1 MDENNNIIEEL
12 IDKQLAGLLSPEE
25 YTYLRQW
32 YNASPENKKQYEEYC
47 ILKKYLHVLNS
58 KKHFAPSVE
67 SGYKRFIAKI
77 GTRSENVKHT
87 FYIYKTLR
95 YAAVLLTVFCLGGA
109 AFYFFQ
115 SHYVQA
121 HLTQTIEIPF
131 GSKSKVVLPDGT
143 IVWLNSGS
151 ILSYENDFGK
161 KNRDV
166 KLSGEG
172 YFEVTKNREL
182 PFKVFSGKVK
192 VKVLGTKFNFKSYSD
207 DESAKVT
214 LVEGSLNVGIE
225 DKREEIHL
233 VPNQQAIFNKVKENM
248 KVKNVKADLYAMWTL
263 PKEEP
268 IDEKQINVDKVLT
281 KTENP
286 NITLRNTLFFDE
298 ESLVQ
303 IVRDLERVFNVQI
316 EIKGESL
323 KYEKFYGDFRNEETL
338 YDILKMM
345 AESNNLHYVVDNNKI
360 VISRK

>member
-1 MDENNNIIEEL
+1 MGENNNIIEEL
-12 IDKQLAGLLSPEE
+12 IDKQLSGLLSSEE

-47 ILKKYLHVLNS
+47 ILRKYLHVLNS
-58 KKHFAPSVE
+58 KKRFRPSVE
-67 SGYKRFIAKI
+67 SAYKRFVVRI
-77 GTRSENVKHT
+77 GTISREHRT
-87 FYIYKTLR
+87 FSLYKTLR
-95 YAAVLLTVFCLGGA
+95 YAAILLLVFGLGA
-109 AFYFFQ
+109 TTFYFFQ
-115 SHYVQA
+115 SHYIQTQ
-121 HLTQTIEIPF
+121 LTQTIEIPF
-131 GSKSKVVLPDGT
+131 GSKSKIVLPDGT
-143 IVWLNSGS
+143 TVWLNSGS
-151 ILSYENDFGK
+151 ILSYENNFGK
-161 KNRDV
+161 NNRDV

-172 YFEVTKNREL
+172 YFEVTKNRNL
-182 PFKVFSGKVK
+182 PFKVFSGKVQ
-192 VKVLGTKFNFKSYSD
+192 VEVLGTKFNFKSYSD

-225 DKREEIHL
+225 DKKQEVHL
-233 VPNQQAIFNKVKENM
+233 IPNQQAIFDKAKKDM

-263 PKEEP
+263 LKEEP
-268 IDEKQINVDKVLT
+268 IDKKQINVDKVLA

-298 ESLVQ
+298 ESLIQ

-316 EIKGESL
+316 EIKDEKL
-323 KYEKFYGDFRNEETL
+323 KSEKFYGDFRNEETL